1 MQDRFRVGRSSN
13 STPSRPPPFII
24 KFVNERYWMAVLR
37 PKKSS
42 LLLPSDEEK
51 KLGIKKHLAVE
62 DLTGPTD

>member
-1 MQDRFRVGRSSN
+1 
-13 STPSRPPPFII
+13 
-24 KFVNERYWMAVLR
+24 MAVLR